1 MTEPARLPN
10 FVDGRLAPPHSGR
23 YLDVHEPATGEV
35 VAKVPDSDASD
46 VEQAVAAAG
55 RAFPAWSATPATERA
70 RVLMRL
76 AQLIEQH
83 LDELAALESKDTA
96 KPVSPARSG

>member
-35 VAKVPDSDASD
+35 VAKVPDSDATD
-46 VEQAVAAAG
+46 VEQAVAAAK
-55 RAFPAWSATPATERA
+55 RAFPAWSSTDSEEDGISRRTNQTSDLAWPAFNNDSCDDHCH
-70 RVLMRL
+70 VLC
-76 AQLIEQH
+76 
-83 LDELAALESKDTA
+83 LEE
-96 KPVSPARSG
+96 